1 MYINLSIYPC
11 TINLSTYDHV
21 RPAVLFVQD
30 KLGLVILFYPIYR
43 EQAELPV
50 VYALRFM
57 LYGVPL

>member
-1 MYINLSIYPC
+1 MLYGSCC
-11 TINLSTYDHV
+11 TVCPYDHV

-30 KLGLVILFYPIYR
+30 KLGLVILFYPINR

-57 LYGVPL
+57 LYDVPL